1 MAALP
6 DNLSQI
12 REAIEECLT
21 SGGPTL
27 RSSRGKVDEIISI
40 IQRSVSRV
48 GSSDHGG
55 SLGMTGVGISGTGP
69 SPSSSPNH
77 STSPSPSPL
86 HKSITRHLYHY
97 GRIFS

>member
-6 DNLSQI
+6 DNLSQM

-27 RSSRGKVDEIISI
+27 WSSRGKVDEIISI
-40 IQRSVSRV
+40 MQRSVSRV

-69 SPSSSPNH
+69 SPNH
-77 STSPSPSPL
+77 STSPRPQVEPTPPRP
-86 HKSITRHLYHY
+86 HP
-97 GRIFS
+97 